1 MTEQKSPLEGV
12 SSGNLNEMLD
22 FEDLPSKIPQ
32 AIGGFLAIIGGFFA
46 FVGFFLKWHTWTGL
60 KLATDGDQTALCC
73 VPLLGILI
81 MLIGLASAAV
91 PFLRREIR
99 LLKPL
104 TGGLLAL
111 LSVLLLCPI
120 LYEVFP
126 DPGIG
131 WWCTPLGAV
140 LIVIGALIS
149 LVLPTLLK
157 ETRGQG

>member
-1 MTEQKSPLEGV
+1 
-12 SSGNLNEMLD
+12 ML
-22 FEDLPSKIPQ
+22 
-32 AIGGFLAIIGGFFA
+32 
-46 FVGFFLKWHTWTGL
+46 V
-60 KLATDGDQTALCC
+60 
-73 VPLLGILI
+73 
-81 MLIGLASAAV
+81 GLASAAV

-99 LLKPL
+99 LLKPI

-120 LYEVFP
+120 FIETEGAKL
-126 DPGIG
+126 G
-131 WWCTPLGAV
+131 WWCAPVGAV